1 MAQRYQFY
9 TADVFTDRV
18 FSGNPL
24 AVFPWA
30 EGLSTA
36 QMHQVTR
43 EFNLSETVFVLPPE
57 NPQYTRRLRIFT
69 PGREMAFAGH
79 PTVGSA
85 YVLAKIGELALDGP
99 ATDFVFEEGVGPVP
113 VTIYAEEGEPV
124 SAQLSAAQLPEV
136 GPEPPG
142 NGDLAAMLSLEESD
156 LLGGKWVPQALS
168 CGTPFLFIPVRDRE
182 ALGRVRIDAA
192 RWEALLS
199 DYWTNDLYL
208 FCFDPEREG
217 SDLRARMFAPGMGI
231 GEDPATG
238 AAATAL
244 AGYLAARD
252 QRPVGTVRWVVE
264 QGFEMGRPSIIEVE
278 ADVEGGGVTAVRV
291 GGRSVMV
298 SEGQMTVPAGWAS
311 AGYAW

>member
-1 MAQRYQFY
+1 MSRRYQFY

-24 AVFPWA
+24 AVFPRA
-30 EGLSTA
+30 EGLTLA
-36 QMHQVTR
+36 QMDRITK

-57 NPQYTRRLRIFT
+57 NPQHTRRLRIFT
-69 PGREMAFAGH
+69 PGRELAFAGH

-85 YVLAKIGELALDGP
+85 YVLAKIGELKLDGP
-99 ATDFVFEEGVGPVP
+99 ATDIVFEEGVGPVP
-113 VTIYAEEGEPV
+113 VTIYAQDGEPV
-124 SAQLSAAQLPEV
+124 SAQLSAAQLPEI
-136 GPEPPG
+136 GPEPPES
-142 NGDLAAMLSLEESD
+142 DELAAMLSLEASD

-168 CGTPFLFIPVRDRE
+168 CGTPFLYIPLRDRE
-182 ALGRVRIDAA
+182 ALGRVRIDLP
-192 RWEALLS
+192 RWDRLLG
-199 DYWTNDLYL
+199 DYWTEDLYL
-208 FCFDPEREG
+208 FCFDPERKG

-231 GEDPATG
+231 AEDPATG

-278 ADVEGGGVTAVRV
+278 ADVEEGGVTAVRV

-298 SEGQMTVPAGWAS
+298 SEGQMRVPAA
-311 AGYAW
+311 